1 MKIELEYR
9 DIAKDVVKV
18 REWNKLKLQYE
29 NKEIIHLNYLETYL
43 ETQIEKVIRVLEKE
57 GFLERENNNI
67 TSLGIFATKI
77 SEIHPLIWSKYI
89 MDKWNYLEDFTTKE
103 IVGLISCTTNI
114 KVSSEYSLSVPKTM
128 DSFLKERLL
137 EIQLE
142 YKRYED
148 IETMEDMRT
157 GISYS
162 DALNFDIID
171 ESMEWCDCVSEEEC
185 KWFIQTKLAEKEISV
200 GDFAKA
206 MMKISTVAK
215 ELSTTTNNMNIE
227 LLFKLSQIDELV
239 LKYIATSQSL
249 YV

>member
-1 MKIELEYR
+1 
-9 DIAKDVVKV
+9 
-18 REWNKLKLQYE
+18 
-29 NKEIIHLNYLETYL
+29 
-43 ETQIEKVIRVLEKE
+43 
-57 GFLERENNNI
+57 
-67 TSLGIFATKI
+67 
-77 SEIHPLIWSKYI
+77 
-89 MDKWNYLEDFTTKE
+89 
-103 IVGLISCTTNI
+103 
-114 KVSSEYSLSVPKTM
+114 M

-185 KWFIQTKLAEKEISV
+185 KWFIQTKLVEKEISV

>member
-1 MKIELEYR
+1 
-9 DIAKDVVKV
+9 
-18 REWNKLKLQYE
+18 
-29 NKEIIHLNYLETYL
+29 
-43 ETQIEKVIRVLEKE
+43 
-57 GFLERENNNI
+57 
-67 TSLGIFATKI
+67 
-77 SEIHPLIWSKYI
+77 
-89 MDKWNYLEDFTTKE
+89 
-103 IVGLISCTTNI
+103 
-114 KVSSEYSLSVPKTM
+114 
-128 DSFLKERLL
+128 
-137 EIQLE
+137 LE